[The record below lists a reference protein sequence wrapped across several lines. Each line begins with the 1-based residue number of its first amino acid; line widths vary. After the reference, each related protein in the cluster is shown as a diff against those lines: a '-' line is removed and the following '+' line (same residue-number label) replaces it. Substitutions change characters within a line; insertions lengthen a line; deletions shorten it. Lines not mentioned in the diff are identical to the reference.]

1 MNDPDASLQ
10 CKFRKYSCITH
21 LNWTSALEAW
31 ILEYGNK
38 NGRMPISLPAK
49 PNYVIS
55 KVFGFH
61 LNTTPTWATAN
72 LGEKR
77 AQVPLRCYTIT
88 YKLHVANMHL
98 FLTIMYL
105 RIDLLLPSIQS
116 IERANHATLCHNIY
130 RSCFNIKSGFCTHP
144 TNVVQYTA
152 EWNLSTW
159 SLHRYS
165 KHKLRVTPPN
175 IKSYSEL
182 VPSPQRSLS
191 TLLLP

>member
-10 CKFRKYSCITH
+10 CKFRMYSCITH
-21 LNWTSALEAW
+21 LKWTSALEAW
-31 ILEYGNK
+31 ILENGNE

-61 LNTTPTWATAN
+61 LNTIATWAIAN

-88 YKLHVANMHL
+88 YKHHVANMHL

-116 IERANHATLCHNIY
+116 IERADHATLCHNIY
-130 RSCFNIKSGFCTHP
+130 RSCFNIKHALQMSWSIQPNGIWAP
-144 TNVVQYTA
+144 EAYTDI
-152 EWNLSTW
+152 LST
-159 SLHRYS
+159 
-165 KHKLRVTPPN
+165 N
-175 IKSYSEL
+175 
-182 VPSPQRSLS
+182 
-191 TLLLP
+191 

>member
-21 LNWTSALEAW
+21 LNWTLALGAW
-31 ILEYGNK
+31 ILEYGK
-38 NGRMPISLPAK
+38 ENGRLPISLPAK

-61 LNTTPTWATAN
+61 LNAMPMWAIAN
-72 LGEKR
+72 LGGKR
-77 AQVPLRCYTIT
+77 AQVPLRCYTST
-88 YKLHVANMHL
+88 YKLHVAKIHL

-105 RIDLLLPSIQS
+105 RINLLLPSIQS
-116 IERANHATLCHNIY
+116 IERATLCHNVY
-130 RSCFNIKSGFCTHP
+130 RLCFTIKSGFCTRP
-144 TNVVQYTA
+144 TNVVKNTA